1 LGNFTA
7 LGLRLALYM
16 LASLFVGLTVREY
29 ARARAATALGDP
41 TPRLWGRITL
51 RPKPWFEPFGSGFIP
66 ALVGLLWS
74 VQAFMMPAAY
84 AKPAPVDANYLRR
97 HPRDVVLVS
106 LVGPAASLGL
116 AAIAGLVIRAGLSG
130 EAGYAVLTFV
140 FTNVSLMVFH
150 LLPVPGLDGGR
161 LVALLLPPPAR
172 EIFRNADRYLA
183 LIVLVAL
190 FLFTFLL
197 GIARL
202 LGGAICDALTGVDC
216 SGLFRF

>member
-1 LGNFTA
+1 
-7 LGLRLALYM
+7 M
-16 LASLFVGLTVREY
+16 
-29 ARARAATALGDP
+29 
-41 TPRLWGRITL
+41 
-51 RPKPWFEPFGSGFIP
+51 
-66 ALVGLLWS
+66 
-74 VQAFMMPAAY
+74 
-84 AKPAPVDANYLRR
+84 
-97 HPRDVVLVS
+97 
-106 LVGPAASLGL
+106 
-116 AAIAGLVIRAGLSG
+116 IRAGLGG
-130 EAGYAVLTFV
+130 EAAVAVLTFT
-140 FTNVSLMVFH
+140 FTNVSLFVFH

-216 SGLFRF
+216 SGRFSF